1 MAKKQKVNG
10 VPFGAFAAVTV
21 YADLLSLLL
30 TLFVVLFA
38 ISEPKRPQLAA
49 TMAAARQIMSGQTTP
64 APPPRPPV
72 RPQRTTP
79 DELGVL
85 RRGPPGKRSEVQSLV
100 EDGRQKMVIGGEEF
114 FTPGSSTLS
123 PKAKQ
128 VIQTYI
134 VPDMRGFD
142 NRIELTGHADTA
154 EAEGAGNIDPWVLG
168 SARALAVMRFLV
180 DDCGI
185 EEKRFRL
192 ISSGDAD
199 PAPPDSASGNR
210 RVEVVMTELRTP

>member
-1 MAKKQKVNG
+1 MAKKPKVNG

-49 TMAAARQIMSGQTTP
+49 TMAAARAIMSS
-64 APPPRPPV
+64 APPGPPPKPAV

-85 RRGPPGKRSEVQSLV
+85 RRGPPGKRTEVNSLV
-100 EDGRQKMVIGGEEF
+100 EDGRQRLTIGGEGLF
-114 FTPGSSTLS
+114 APGSATLS
-123 PKAKQ
+123 PQAR
-128 VIQTYI
+128 QTIKTY
-134 VPDMRGFD
+134 VAPDMRGFD
-142 NRIELTGHADTA
+142 NRIEITGHTA
-154 EAEGAGNIDPWVLG
+154 APEDEGGADPWTLG
-168 SARALAVMRFLV
+168 TARAMAVMRFLV

-185 EEKRFRL
+185 EEKRFRI
-192 ISSGDAD
+192 ISEGDGSPKD
-199 PAPPDSASGNR
+199 PESPSANR
-210 RVEVVMTELRTP
+210 RVDVIMTEFRIR